1 MSRTQ
6 WSRSGVLAGT
16 AFLLTACHMNGQE
29 AGHPCSLVGAESG
42 IRVVYER
49 ALRGHPGRLTV
60 KACAGGECQTV
71 DAVDASHQPLLIVGG
86 HQVKDA
92 TPVPVRVTVVD
103 QTGREVFQG
112 HTRVT
117 PHKVQPN
124 GPDCP
129 PTAWVGSVVATG
141 RHTLT

>member
-1 MSRTQ
+1 MSQTQ
-6 WSRSGVLAGT
+6 LWRSGVLASA
-16 AFLLTACHMNGQE
+16 AFLLTACHIFGQE
-29 AGHPCSLVGAESG
+29 ARHACSLVGADSG

-49 ALRGHPGRLTV
+49 ALRGHNGPLTV

-71 DAVDASHQPLLIVGG
+71 DAVDAPHQPLLVVGA
-86 HQVKDA
+86 HQVKDS
-92 TPVPVRVTVVD
+92 TPVPLRVTVVD
-103 QTGREVFQG
+103 QAGREVFQG
-112 HTRVT
+112 HTQVT

-124 GPDCP
+124 GPDCS